1 MRTILSTSHD
11 AGCPRHLVE
20 VRVLVLQQLG
30 GAPLLQHGA
39 AVQHDDLESHV
50 DVISSPL
57 SERLTLSPVVTVWSL
72 WAMVS
77 TVQPLNSV
85 RRVS

>member
-20 VRVLVLQQLG
+20 VRVRVLQQLG

-50 DVISSPL
+50 GVISSPL
-57 SERLTLSPVVTVWSL
+57 SDNV
-72 WAMVS
+72 
-77 TVQPLNSV
+77 
-85 RRVS
+85 